1 MYSQYFEGI
10 KNVEV
15 GPIISLILFVL
26 FFIGVIIWIFRLDK
40 DFIERMKNMPLDDD
54 DPGLNTKI

>member
-54 DPGLNTKI
+54 DPGLNT